1 MYEDIREMFA
11 EFPHAKGYVNCTGLG
26 SFSLKGVEDKD
37 LYPTLVRCLLD
48 AVNAARGV
56 DHQG

>member
-37 LYPTLVRCLLD
+37 LYPTLVRCLMD
-48 AVNAARGV
+48 AVM
-56 DHQG
+56 